1 MLPPKSHIPPPYRP
15 PPHQQNLPPLQPP
28 FLNGPRPHFDE
39 EHFSKMGLP
48 HPHHHALMGGA
59 FSSSDGGSHDSH
71 NDSGYCA
78 VRGSGGPSP
87 SLSGSQGR
95 PDSRGPAFEVN
106 EPSPPNPHHIS
117 QPPVLKAALG
127 PVISNGLSVAP
138 RIRQLQMQI
147 SNNPPT
153 NNNN

>member
-1 MLPPKSHIPPPYRP
+1 MPLWAGPFHPLTEDRMILIMIRVTVLYGEVEDLVHLYQVISKFKLSCYNFTKNFQIIILKMYYHIPK
-15 PPHQQNLPPLQPP
+15 
-28 FLNGPRPHFDE
+28 FIF
-39 EHFSKMGLP
+39 
-48 HPHHHALMGGA
+48 
-59 FSSSDGGSHDSH
+59 
-71 NDSGYCA
+71 
-78 VRGSGGPSP
+78 
-87 SLSGSQGR
+87 SGSQGR

-106 EPSPPNPHHIS
+106 EPSPPNTHIS

-153 NNNN
+153 TNNNNPTCAPRGSLV